1 MKKENTGKFSYSG
14 YTPEENKEIDR
25 KINSWSKKELV
36 DVIYELAE
44 RIDEGEPEKK
54 ITQALENFDNA
65 VRTMRLWNEKN
76 LSAGKCLE
84 QWNSYRKNLLLYY
97 MLNKMKK
104 EGTQFI
110 KEKRGELWE
119 FAAQYDK
126 QVFEKIKK
134 EREKDKKESI
144 LVNISLKDPQEYIR
158 RMRYRIEKPEQP
170 TLYYQSIEELPY
182 DTSVL
187 KIRGLEQCDKAG
199 LKSLLELMLSYSPE
213 VLPAMIDIERCIY
226 TQSKHKENLYNISKE
241 SYTRVKKECEEKI
254 EEIIRTKQRCIKIE
268 ETIDKLVHR

>member
-1 MKKENTGKFSYSG
+1 MKKENTEKFSYIF
-14 YTPEENKEIDR
+14 YILEENEEIDR

-54 ITQALENFDNA
+54 ITQALEDFDNA

-84 QWNSYRKNLLLYY
+84 QWNGYRKNLLLYY

-144 LVNISLKDPQEYIR
+144 LVNISLKDPQEYIK
-158 RMRYRIEKPEQP
+158 RMRYRIEKPKQP
-170 TLYYQSIEELPY
+170 
-182 DTSVL
+182 DT
-187 KIRGLEQCDKAG
+187 
-199 LKSLLELMLSYSPE
+199 
-213 VLPAMIDIERCIY
+213 
-226 TQSKHKENLYNISKE
+226 T
-241 SYTRVKKECEEKI
+241 
-254 EEIIRTKQRCIKIE
+254 IK
-268 ETIDKLVHR
+268 V

>member
-1 MKKENTGKFSYSG
+1 MKKEKTGKFSYSG

-65 VRTMRLWNEKN
+65 VRTMRLWNERN

-104 EGTQFI
+104 EGTQFV
-110 KEKRGELWE
+110 KEKRGKIGD
-119 FAAQYDK
+119 FTAQYDK
-126 QVFEKIKK
+126 QVFEKV
-134 EREKDKKESI
+134 KESKLI
-144 LVNISLKDPQEYIR
+144 NISLSDSQEYIE
-158 RMRYRIEKPEQP
+158 RMRYRIKC
-170 TLYYQSIEELPY
+170 Y
-182 DTSVL
+182 
-187 KIRGLEQCDKAG
+187 
-199 LKSLLELMLSYSPE
+199 
-213 VLPAMIDIERCIY
+213 
-226 TQSKHKENLYNISKE
+226 
-241 SYTRVKKECEEKI
+241 
-254 EEIIRTKQRCIKIE
+254 
-268 ETIDKLVHR
+268 